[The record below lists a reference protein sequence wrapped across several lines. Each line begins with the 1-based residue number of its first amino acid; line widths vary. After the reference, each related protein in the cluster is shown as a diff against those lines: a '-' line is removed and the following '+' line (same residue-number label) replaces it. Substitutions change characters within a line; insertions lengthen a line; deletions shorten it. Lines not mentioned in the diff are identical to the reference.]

1 MQTRRFLG
9 LTLVLVL
16 GLGGPAYGV
25 TVCFDYVLYMLT
37 GTDPRPV
44 GDHRMQGTSA
54 GDVIAV
60 LNSQGYKRLSR
71 MPAGNELKAK
81 DVIFLGTSHVGYV
94 AAPDSIYHFL
104 QVEGTSRTNVKYDA
118 GALPKH
124 QDLGGK
130 RGGYFE
136 GDSLA
141 DFLSRPYIPATSY
154 EVWRQSTLV
163 GLVGVWSWSASVYSG
178 NFSITSQQPDGT
190 FTGQFSATT
199 PQDVGT
205 IQGSVQGDTI
215 QFTRS
220 GIWQGKP
227 FIQNWTANLENDQ
240 QIMRGNV
247 DQNVP
252 SKWASSFSAQRR

>member
-1 MQTRRFLG
+1 
-9 LTLVLVL
+9 
-16 GLGGPAYGV
+16 
-25 TVCFDYVLYMLT
+25 
-37 GTDPRPV
+37 
-44 GDHRMQGTSA
+44 
-54 GDVIAV
+54 
-60 LNSQGYKRLSR
+60 

-118 GALPKH
+118 GALPRH

-136 GDSLA
+136 KDKLA
-141 DFLSRPYIPATSY
+141 DFLGRPYIPATSY
-154 EVWRQSTLV
+154 EVWRRQSTLV
-163 GLVGVWSWSASVYSG
+163 DLVGVWSWSAAAYSG